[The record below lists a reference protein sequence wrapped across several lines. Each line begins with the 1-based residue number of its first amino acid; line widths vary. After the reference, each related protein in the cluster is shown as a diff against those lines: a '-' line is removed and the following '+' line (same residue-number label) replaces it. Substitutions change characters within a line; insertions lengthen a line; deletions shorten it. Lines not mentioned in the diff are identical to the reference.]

1 MSFVDLPLLLA
12 QTTAD
17 AAARTASTPFE
28 GVLLM
33 LGILVAPVVVGY
45 LLASAL
51 KLPDYGWKL
60 SLILFTIVASAAQ
73 IGLRWPPALG
83 VDLKGGVILVY
94 EIDEEQTQGQ
104 TEASGAGPGG
114 LSVNMSEL
122 ASAIGKRLNPTGLK
136 ETVVRPYGQK
146 QIEIVVPDIDEKEI
160 ERVKFL
166 MTNPGLLEFMIVVDN
181 PTKDGDIIQAARDQ
195 AADLLTGRSKFVKDE
210 KGVQIGYWAVLARE
224 KETDKNGLHP
234 FRVTPNRA
242 NLLRLPTTGEIVDW
256 KEIPSD
262 MSLEAW
268 LASKKIDAPEIL
280 MRVDEDY
287 RVRGADLSYAR
298 AGRDQNLSPDIEF
311 GFSGDGIGRMS
322 QLTGNNLPDQSG
334 SRQLGIVF
342 DGALISAPT
351 IQGHISEQGQITGRF
366 TQAEVDGYVALL
378 KEGKLPAVLKKTP
391 VSENQI
397 GSLLGRDTIQKGTY
411 SLLAS
416 VLIVLG
422 FILVYYQF
430 AGFVACVA
438 LILNVALT
446 VAIMMLFKAP
456 FTMPGLAGL
465 VLTVGMSVDAN
476 VLIYERM
483 REEFAKGS
491 GFRLALRNGFDR
503 AMVTIIDSN
512 LTTLLTGLVLYF
524 IGTDQIR
531 GFAVTLVLG
540 ILTSMYTAIFFA
552 RVVFEVAERTGI
564 IRSLSFFEFF
574 HKPNVNF
581 VGMFKPALVFSVI
594 AIGIGLV
601 ATVSRGRS
609 LFDIDLAGGTSVTM
623 QLSRP
628 EDDVELRKLVDEA
641 LAAHKDERDSK
652 IDYSLH
658 EVAVTGEEPK
668 TVYRL
673 DTSLEDVEKLKALLA
688 EYFGPGTA
696 HDLLRNY
703 KLEVGEISSREIG
716 ATTTTASAAPAPENK
731 GADDSGAAKSEETTP
746 AEKAVNEEKKEE
758 AKNEDKKEE
767 SSSQPAKDQ
776 GSGEKAADS
785 AAEEKKASANDNSSS
800 SKPDSLTQFVALQAD
815 EPAQEKS
822 SDTPKETDQKPT
834 DAKKNEPAADAKEPT
849 TKEEQPAEKPAEQP
863 AEKPAGAAT
872 DSTAPKPT
880 VSSTITTVRLSF
892 PGAKISEEALVDRF
906 RKSAQEK
913 FNESPDV
920 RAVPV
925 EGEGPSEEWTLETQ
939 MDEARTREV
948 VTAMKASLEASPV
961 WQSSSKIGG
970 QVAVDMQ
977 LKAVF
982 AVLLSLLGI
991 ALYVWFRFHKLS
1003 WGIAAIASLAHDTL
1017 VMLGAIGISYYVAD
1031 ALKPL
1036 LVEEFKISL
1045 TVIAAFLTLIGYS
1058 INDTIVIFDRIR
1070 EIRGKDPAL
1079 TAKMINDSLNQTLSR
1094 TILTSGTVFATV
1106 IILYI
1111 WGGPG
1116 IHTFAFAM
1124 VVGVISGTY
1133 STVFIAAPMLLW
1145 MLGTSKD
1152 RDSFLSA

>member
-1 MSFVDLPLLLA
+1 MSFADLPLFFA
-12 QTTAD
+12 QTTAE
-17 AAARTASTPFE
+17 AAARTGSTPFE
-28 GVLLM
+28 GALLT
-33 LGILVAPVVVGY
+33 LGILVAPFVLGY
-45 LLASAL
+45 LLANAL

-60 SLILFTIVASAAQ
+60 GLILFTIIASAAQ

-94 EIDEEQTQGQ
+94 EIDEEQTVGQ
-104 TEASGAGPGG
+104 VQATGAPDAGK
-114 LSVNMSEL
+114 VNMSEL
-122 ASAIGKRLNPTGLK
+122 ATAIGSRLNPTGLK
-136 ETVVRPYGQK
+136 ETVVRPYGEK
-146 QIEIVVPDIDEKEI
+146 QIEIVVPNIDEKEI
-160 ERVKFL
+160 ERVKFM

-195 AADLLTGRSKFVKDE
+195 AANLLKARSKFVEDD
-210 KGVQIGYWAVLARE
+210 KGVQIGYWALLARE
-224 KETDKNGLHP
+224 KIPDKTGQHP
-234 FRVTPNRA
+234 FRVTPNRS
-242 NLLRLPTTGEIVDW
+242 NLLRLPTTGEILEW
-256 KEIPSD
+256 KDIPSD

-268 LASKKIDAPEIL
+268 LSSKKIDNVEIL

-287 RVRGADLSYAR
+287 RVRGSDLSFAS

-351 IQGHISEQGQITGRF
+351 IQGHISDRGQITGRF
-366 TQAEVDGYVALL
+366 TQAEVDNYVALL

-397 GSLLGRDTIQKGTY
+397 GSLLGRDTIQKGSY

-416 VLIVLG
+416 VIIVLG

-512 LTTLLTGLVLYF
+512 LTTLLTGIVLYF

-552 RVVFEVAERTGI
+552 RVIFEVAERTGM
-564 IRSLSFFEFF
+564 IRSLHFFEFF
-574 HKPNVNF
+574 HSPNVDF
-581 VGMFKPALVFSVI
+581 VRLFKPALVVSTIV
-594 AIGIGLV
+594 IGIGLV

-641 LAAHKDERDSK
+641 LAAHKDERNSK
-652 IDYSLH
+652 VDYSLH
-658 EVAVTGEEPK
+658 EVAVTGEERK

-673 DTSLEDVEKLKALLA
+673 DTSLQDVEKLKAILT
-688 EYFGPGTA
+688 ESFGPGTE
-696 HDLLRNY
+696 HSLLRNY
-703 KLEVGEISSREIG
+703 KLEVGEISSRAAG
-716 ATTTTASAAPAPENK
+716 AATTTASAIQAAEGKAEMASPSTVDANQKTESGSQPEKSNATQDK
-731 GADDSGAAKSEETTP
+731 EKDSDTE
-746 AEKAVNEEKKEE
+746 EEKKGPAANDASARE
-758 AKNEDKKEE
+758 AANVIQLVALQSDE
-767 SSSQPAKDQ
+767 
-776 GSGEKAADS
+776 
-785 AAEEKKASANDNSSS
+785 AAEEKIDGKENAREDASAEKADNTT
-800 SKPDSLTQFVALQAD
+800 K
-815 EPAQEKS
+815 K
-822 SDTPKETDQKPT
+822 
-834 DAKKNEPAADAKEPT
+834 DASAVAKEADST
-849 TKEEQPAEKPAEQP
+849 EKAKEEQTEEIPAEAKPAVTPTEP
-863 AEKPAGAAT
+863 GT
-872 DSTAPKPT
+872 DSTAPKGT
-880 VSSTITTVRLSF
+880 ASSTITTVRLSF
-892 PGAKISEEALVDRF
+892 PGAKIGEEALVDRF
-906 RKSAQEK
+906 RKAAQEK
-913 FNESPDV
+913 FDETPDV

-948 VTAMKASLEASPV
+948 ISAMKTSLEASPV

-970 QVAVDMQ
+970 QVAIDMQ

-982 AVLLSLLGI
+982 AVLLSLVGI

-1003 WGIAAIASLAHDTL
+1003 WGIAAIASLVHDTL
-1017 VMLGAIGISYYVAD
+1017 VMLAAIGASYYVAD
-1031 ALKPL
+1031 ALRPL
-1036 LVEEFKISL
+1036 LLEEFKISL

-1145 MLGTSKD
+1145 LLGAGKD